1 MHLCVGG
8 IDFASFYDFSVGIWN
23 CYDNVL
29 FIFGFFILLPKLKN
43 SPLKV
48 LTESLSI
55 HGLYT

>member
-1 MHLCVGG
+1 MYLCVMG
-8 IDFASFYDFSVGIWN
+8 IDFASFYHFSIGIWS

-29 FIFGFFILLPKLKN
+29 FIIGFFILLPKFKN

-55 HGLYT
+55 HGLYI